1 MPNVAVIGAG
11 LGGLPAA
18 YELRHHL
25 PRECTVTLISNESR
39 FTFIP
44 GLIQV
49 ALDLKPLSHVQL
61 DLATLAQRHG
71 LNWVCGAVTAIDL
84 TSQRITVEGEQTV
97 DYDYVLIATG

>member
-1 MPNVAVIGAG
+1 MANIAIIGAG

-25 PRECTVTLISNESR
+25 SRQHEITLMSEKPE

-49 ALDLKPLSHVQL
+49 ALGFKNTLCIKCALVRGYRGLKS
-61 DLATLAQRHG
+61 
-71 LNWVCGAVTAIDL
+71 
-84 TSQRITVEGEQTV
+84 
-97 DYDYVLIATG
+97 